1 MSELN
6 DQLKRLNE
14 RVEELVNNPSELT
27 KDALLAQTRA
37 FYDAVKEIDYTA
49 EAVPAPKVAK
59 PKAAPAPVAV
69 AEPTPEPAPAK
80 EETPKPAPVAKKE
93 KPVAAVVEE
102 KAPEPVKEEAPA
114 PVVEAKVEDV
124 VAKVEEKEV
133 EEKPKAKKEPLIG
146 KEETKKED
154 GDKKILAGQFN
165 NAPLTDLRSGIP
177 LNEKFGIIR
186 ILFKGNAS
194 DFGDAVLK
202 LNNAANAK
210 EMEHYM
216 DLLSQRFA
224 WDDSTEAYQNFVGYV
239 ERKKLSLQPSNADAD

>member
-14 RVEELVNNPSELT
+14 RAEELVNNPSELT

-37 FYDAVKEIDYTA
+37 FYDAVKELEYKA
-49 EAVPAPKVAK
+49 EAASAPKVVK
-59 PKAAPAPVAV
+59 PKAAPVPIAV
-69 AEPTPEPAPAK
+69 AEPTPAPAPAK
-80 EETPKPAPVAKKE
+80 EEAPKPAPVAKKE
-93 KPVAAVVEE
+93 KPVVEVVEE

-114 PVVEAKVEDV
+114 PVVEAKVEE
-124 VAKVEEKEV
+124 KVEEKEV

-146 KEETKKED
+146 KEDAKKED

-165 NAPLTDLRSGIP
+165 KTPLADLRSGIP

-216 DLLSQRFA
+216 DLLSQRFT